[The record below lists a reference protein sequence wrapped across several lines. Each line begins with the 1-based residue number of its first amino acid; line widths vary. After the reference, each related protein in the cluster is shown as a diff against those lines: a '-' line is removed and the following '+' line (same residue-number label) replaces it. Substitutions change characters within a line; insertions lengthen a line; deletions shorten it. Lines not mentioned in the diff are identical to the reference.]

1 MTENSATQTEQ
12 TTVESQETT
21 TQPQE
26 TPPVFNIKSHN
37 KKPPPLKSVSISD
50 NVIGA
55 AIAQSDEVTA
65 IADDISITNEE
76 KVEKLQDLITIK
88 QARLKTLTQRAAQTK
103 CLDTIELARQYITLI
118 SADSGIETDDEED
131 MNIFDAISYNA
142 KMVALKKSNALI
154 ITGDAGVGKTHTVKE
169 AISFLNP
176 IKESMIVEEDDEIE
190 VDDTDD
196 TTEEQPEG
204 DKEDVNFVILNQE
217 TTEQPVIVQPVEQVV
232 PAFAIKVKKQPVKKH
247 KEVKVLAESRNNVES
262 GYYIASGTCTAAA
275 LYELLFIHRH
285 KLLIFDDF
293 DSVLKDDDCIN
304 LLKAALDTYPIRE
317 LSKMTKGNSFNS
329 LGMTDQE
336 MWDEYEITQ
345 KVPNQF
351 KFSGNIIFISN
362 IHEDKFD
369 KALISRA
376 LHVEVRLTKKQMI
389 ERMHELM
396 LDIRPEVD
404 ISWKLEALH
413 HLEHLTS
420 NYICKFDLN
429 LRELIHFIDIRKS
442 FPEETIT
449 LNGKKIELWK
459 QLAKKRIV
467 KAKLRR

>member
-1 MTENSATQTEQ
+1 MIENSTAQQ

-21 TQPQE
+21 TQPQ
-26 TPPVFNIKSHN
+26 TPIFSIKTHN
-37 KKPPPLKSVSISD
+37 KKQPSLRAISD
-50 NVIGA
+50 NVIGSA
-55 AIAQSDEVTA
+55 VAQSDEVTA
-65 IADDISITNEE
+65 IADDLSITNEE
-76 KVEKLQDLITIK
+76 KIERLQDLITIK

-118 SADSGIETDDEED
+118 SADSGIESADEED

-142 KMVALKKSNALI
+142 KMVALKKSNAVI

-176 IKESMIVEEDDEIE
+176 IKESMIVEEYDEIE
-190 VDDTDD
+190 VDDDGVEIK
-196 TTEEQPEG
+196 EEQPEG
-204 DKEDVNFVILNQE
+204 KKEGDVNFVIVNQE
-217 TTEQPVIVQPVEQVV
+217 TETPVEEQPMTEQP
-232 PAFAIKVKKQPVKKH
+232 AFTIKVKKQPPVKKQ
-247 KEVKVLAESRNNVES
+247 KEVKVLAQSRNNAES

-329 LGMTDQE
+329 LGMTDQQ
-336 MWDEYEITQ
+336 MWDEYELTQ

-376 LHVEVRLTKKQMI
+376 LHVEVRLNKKQMI

-396 LDIRPEVD
+396 LDIRPEVE

-413 HLEHLTS
+413 HLEYLTS